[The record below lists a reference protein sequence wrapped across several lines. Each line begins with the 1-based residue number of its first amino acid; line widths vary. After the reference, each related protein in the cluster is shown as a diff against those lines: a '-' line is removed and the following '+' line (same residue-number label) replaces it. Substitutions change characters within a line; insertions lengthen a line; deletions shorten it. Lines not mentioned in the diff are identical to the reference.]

1 MGAVVLFM
9 KNGADLERIDWFLPL
24 RLTTYIILFAAVV
37 LWIHY
42 PPFLQIPF
50 IIYSSLT
57 LVVTILLSGRNR
69 KKFARIVPWAVALHF
84 ISEIIF
90 ETIIIY
96 FTGDVNSPLTAMYVL
111 TIVSAA
117 LVYRLTGTLLMASI
131 VSVSLVIGVWLAD
144 FDVVLPGMSF
154 NELGNTLTSKEQK
167 VYSVF
172 FHVLIYYLVAFISGF
187 LAERL
192 KQRDR
197 QLADTSRALKKAKLE
212 TDDILRHLNSGLMTI
227 DAYGMVLFFNKAA
240 EKILGY
246 KEGDVK
252 GKRCGEVFKSRMPS
266 LAKCIMAGIDG
277 RIEFPRRELDVMT
290 GNGQMIPLGLSTSV
304 LTEEDGGGIRGV
316 IAIFSDLTEAK
327 ELEGKVRAADRLAA
341 VGELSAC
348 IAHEIRNPLAAISGS
363 VEVLKGELKLADEN
377 KQLMDLIVK
386 ESDRLTKMLT
396 KFLQYA
402 RIERTSFNKVELCHV
417 ISETIEILFHHES
430 MSSNIKVDFVSDDS
444 IVYVIGDEDLI
455 KQVLIN
461 LAANACEAFDG
472 RAGELIFEVVN
483 DANNGVV
490 RLSVKDNGPG
500 IPPEV
505 LKKIYQPFFSTRKRG
520 TGLGLSIVHRIAE
533 ALAIEL
539 AVKSQ
544 IGIGTTFELSFKTYL
559 QPGVNELRVPAA
571 PPTINSF

>member
-1 MGAVVLFM
+1 M

-24 RLTTYIILFAAVV
+24 RLTTYVMLFAAVV
-37 LWIHY
+37 IWMHF

-50 IIYSSLT
+50 IIYSILT
-57 LVVTILLSGRNR
+57 LTVAYFLAGVNR
-69 KKFARIVPWAVALHF
+69 KKFAKLAPWAVALHF
-84 ISEIIF
+84 LSEIIF

-96 FTGDVNSPLTAMYVL
+96 FTGDLNSPFTAMFVL

-131 VSVSLVIGVWLAD
+131 VSASLVISVWLVH
-144 FDVVLPGMSF
+144 FNEGLPGFSF
-154 NELGNTLTSKEQK
+154 DNIERILTGNEQK

-172 FHVLIYYLVAFISGF
+172 FHVLVFYLVAFISGY

-212 TDDILRHLNSGLMTI
+212 TDDILRHLSSGLMTI
-227 DAYGMVLFFNKAA
+227 DANGMIMFFNKAA

-246 KEGDVK
+246 KEENVK
-252 GKRCGEVFKSRMPS
+252 GKRCDEVFQYRMPA
-266 LAKCIMAGIDG
+266 LAKCIMAGIDQ
-277 RIEFPRRELDVMT
+277 RLEYPRRELEISNSDE
-290 GNGQMIPLGLSTSV
+290 NIIPLGLSTSV
-304 LTEEDGGGIRGV
+304 LTEEDGGIRGV

-363 VEVLKGELKLADEN
+363 VEVLRKELTLEAEN
-377 KQLMDLIVK
+377 RQLMDLIVK

-402 RIERTSFNKVELCHV
+402 RIERTAFNKVELCHV
-417 ISETIEILFHHES
+417 ISETMEILYHHEA
-430 MSSNIKVDFVSDDS
+430 MSPNIKINLISDDS

-455 KQVLIN
+455 KQILIN
-461 LAANACEAFDG
+461 LATNACEAFEHK
-472 RAGELIFEVVN
+472 AGEITFEVVN
-483 DANNGVV
+483 DSDNGIV
-490 RLSVKDNGPG
+490 RLRVKDNGPG
-500 IPPEV
+500 ISPEV
-505 LKKIYQPFFSTRKRG
+505 LKKIYVPFFSTRKSG

-533 ALAIEL
+533 TLGVDISVSSKVGQGTAFVLNFRTYQQPGLNEL
-539 AVKSQ
+539 GKKISPISVKS
-544 IGIGTTFELSFKTYL
+544 I
-559 QPGVNELRVPAA
+559 
-571 PPTINSF
+571 